1 MKQREIHPIL
11 RQMLP
16 LVEAISKT
24 VGDNCEIVLHDFS
37 DLENSVV
44 AIANGNITGR
54 TLGSGMLSKGLE
66 AYLNREYEESMIKY
80 KNIVGAG
87 RTLKSS
93 TIFVKDE
100 KETVIGAMCI
110 NIDVTDLLLANKA
123 IHNLV
128 MTEDL
133 GQTVEAEQSRIHVSE
148 ILTKVVEE
156 VFQSVN
162 KPVAY
167 LSKAD
172 KLMIVEQL
180 EDRGAFLIKGA
191 VEHVADLLCVSRY
204 TVYNYIEEVKGN
216 KNGSEE

>member
-1 MKQREIHPIL
+1 
-11 RQMLP
+11 MLP
-16 LVEAISKT
+16 LVEAISRT

-44 AIANGNITGR
+44 AIANGHVTGR

-80 KNIVGAG
+80 KNIIGAG

-93 TIFVKDE
+93 TIFVKDDE
-100 KETVIGAMCI
+100 ENVIGAMCI

-128 MTEDL
+128 KTEDL
-133 GQTVEAEQSRIHVSE
+133 EATAASEQNKFHVSE
-148 ILTKVVEE
+148 ILQRVVDE
-156 VFQSVN
+156 VFKQIN

-172 KLMIVEQL
+172 KLQIVEQL

-204 TVYNYIEEVKGN
+204 TVYNYIEEVKEQ
-216 KNGSEE
+216 KNGSDL

>member
-1 MKQREIHPIL
+1 LEQREIHPIL

-16 LVEAISKT
+16 LVEAISRT

-44 AIANGNITGR
+44 AIANGHVTGR
-54 TLGSGMLSKGLE
+54 SLGSGMLSKGLE
-66 AYLNREYEESMIKY
+66 AYLNREYEESLIKY
-80 KNIVGAG
+80 KNIIGAG

-93 TIFVKDE
+93 TIFIKDDDE
-100 KETVIGAMCI
+100 KVIGAMCI

-128 MTEDL
+128 LTEDL
-133 GQTVEAEQSRIHVSE
+133 EDTAADERNKFHVSE
-148 ILTKVVEE
+148 ILQRVVDE
-156 VFQSVN
+156 VFKQIN

-172 KLMIVEQL
+172 KLQIVEQL
-180 EDRGAFLIKGA
+180 ESRGAFLIKGA

-204 TVYNYIEEVKGN
+204 TVYNYIEEVKDQ
-216 KNGSEE
+216 KNGSDV

>member
-1 MKQREIHPIL
+1 MEQREIHPIL

-16 LVEAISKT
+16 LVEAISRT

-44 AIANGNITGR
+44 AIANGHVTGR
-54 TLGSGMLSKGLE
+54 SLGSGMLSKGLE
-66 AYLNREYEESMIKY
+66 AYLNREYEESLIKY
-80 KNIVGAG
+80 KNIIGAG

-93 TIFVKDE
+93 TIFIKDDDE
-100 KETVIGAMCI
+100 KVIGAMCI

-128 MTEDL
+128 LTEDL
-133 GQTVEAEQSRIHVSE
+133 EDTAADERNKFHVSE
-148 ILTKVVEE
+148 ILQRVVDE
-156 VFQSVN
+156 VFKQIN

-172 KLMIVEQL
+172 KLQIVEQL
-180 EDRGAFLIKGA
+180 ESRGAFLIKGA

-204 TVYNYIEEVKGN
+204 TVYNYIEEVKDQ
-216 KNGSEE
+216 KNGSGV

>member
-1 MKQREIHPIL
+1 LEQREIHPIL

-16 LVEAISKT
+16 LVEAISRT

-44 AIANGNITGR
+44 AIANGHVTGR
-54 TLGSGMLSKGLE
+54 SLGSGMLSKGLE
-66 AYLNREYEESMIKY
+66 AYLNREYEESLIKY
-80 KNIVGAG
+80 KNIIGAG

-93 TIFVKDE
+93 TIFIKDDDE
-100 KETVIGAMCI
+100 KVIGAMCI

-128 MTEDL
+128 LTEDL
-133 GQTVEAEQSRIHVSE
+133 EDTAADERNKFHVSE
-148 ILTKVVEE
+148 ILQRVVDE
-156 VFQSVN
+156 VFKQIN

-172 KLMIVEQL
+172 KLQIVEQL
-180 EDRGAFLIKGA
+180 ESRGAFLIKGA

-204 TVYNYIEEVKGN
+204 TVYNYIEEVKDQ
-216 KNGSEE
+216 KNGSGV